1 MKTGINGGDIDF
13 IGPLINKKQ
22 QEHSLAMLEKAKSEG
37 AIIHIGGEVS
47 EKGFFVHPALI
58 EARQHQSFIKTEIF
72 GPLMIVIPFETK
84 EEVLEWANDTEYG
97 LASYVFTNQIKTA
110 NFYAENLEFGMVGIN
125 EWAAHGTELPFSGW
139 KSSGIGHESG
149 SEGLK
154 EYLELKLVSYGNM
167 S

>member
-1 MKTGINGGDIDF
+1 
-13 IGPLINKKQ
+13 
-22 QEHSLAMLEKAKSEG
+22 MLEKAKSEG
-37 AIIHIGGEVS
+37 ATIHIGGEAS

-58 EARQHQSFIKTEIF
+58 EARQNQTFIKTEIF

-84 EEVLEWANDTEYG
+84 EQVLEWANDTEYG
-97 LASYVFTNQIKTA
+97 LASYVFTNHIKTA

-125 EWAAHGTELPFSGW
+125 EWAAHGTELPFVGI

-154 EYLELKLVSYGNM
+154 EYLELKLISYGNM